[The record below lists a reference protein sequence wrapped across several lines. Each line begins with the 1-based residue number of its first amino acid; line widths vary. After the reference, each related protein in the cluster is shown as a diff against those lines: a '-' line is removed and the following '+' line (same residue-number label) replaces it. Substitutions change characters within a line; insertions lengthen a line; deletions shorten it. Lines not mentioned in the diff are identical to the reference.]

1 MRGDLVH
8 LTARIIFSLVTLVT
22 VAGSTLA
29 CQTEKMA
36 DSKDEKQMT
45 QNTIEEAYKRH
56 SDQLMAISGVV
67 GIAIGKCEGKPCIM
81 VMVDKRTPELLNKI
95 PSQLEGHP
103 VVVQETGPI
112 RALDVR

>member
-1 MRGDLVH
+1 MGCDLAYR
-8 LTARIIFSLVTLVT
+8 TARIVFALVTFVT

-29 CQTEKMA
+29 CQTGNMSG
-36 DSKDEKQMT
+36 SKDENQMT
-45 QNTIEEAYKRH
+45 RNTIEEVYKRR

-67 GIAIGKCEGKPCIM
+67 GIAIGEREGKPCIM
-81 VMVDKRTPELLNKI
+81 VLVDKRTPELINKI
-95 PSQLEGHP
+95 PSELEGYP